1 MFAANESIFGSPTQF
16 SRDNTHKHRP
26 KSVKFVICNS
36 CFWCSSLLDRA
47 HYTTFISKCPCCKSE
62 MIESMPVEPGEE
74 YSFQK
79 NEVSGV
85 ILEFR
90 SLSKGVRGAV
100 EP

>member
-1 MFAANESIFGSPTQF
+1 
-16 SRDNTHKHRP
+16 
-26 KSVKFVICNS
+26 
-36 CFWCSSLLDRA
+36 
-47 HYTTFISKCPCCKSE
+47 